1 MRPRRKNNVCLRQRQ
16 NFGVVRSSQNHRLI
30 SLFAISKAIS
40 SSSSFYISTHIIPL
54 AGLPLPAL
62 AARVIPVLTNAPA
75 IRLLMLR
82 FFCVSPFFLLLGILF
97 FFSTRLLLLFQ
108 TFRPVRKVKRLSS
121 LVLV

>member
-40 SSSSFYISTHIIPL
+40 SSSFYISTHIIPL
-54 AGLPLPAL
+54 AGLHLPAL